1 MNSVLQG
8 SLNTTTVQLPTVPAP
23 PVNLLVGW
31 QFNVSSVE
39 CYFILI
45 KQSLFN
51 NDLIRAETKKRHFH
65 KSFFF
70 PDKLSTL
77 VKRANVQ
84 VTTSAEHSVT
94 LSGSEIH
101 CSGPTFSSA
110 FASNTCL
117 NVRNKVIQ
125 NLAQNP
131 FFEPSIIIKKWI
143 KKHNVEKKLVV

>member
-1 MNSVLQG
+1 MTSLELRRKSVI
-8 SLNTTTVQLPTVPAP
+8 ST
-23 PVNLLVGW
+23 NLFL
-31 QFNVSSVE
+31 S
-39 CYFILI
+39 
-45 KQSLFN
+45 
-51 NDLIRAETKKRHFH
+51 
-65 KSFFF
+65 
-70 PDKLSTL
+70 DKLSTL

-131 FFEPSIIIKKWI
+131 FFEPSIIIKKMI